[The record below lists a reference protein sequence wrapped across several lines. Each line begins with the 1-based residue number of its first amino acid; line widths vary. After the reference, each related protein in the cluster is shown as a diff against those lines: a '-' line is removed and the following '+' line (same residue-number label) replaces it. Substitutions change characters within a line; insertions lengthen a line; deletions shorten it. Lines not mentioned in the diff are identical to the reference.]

1 VGFVWFSGSTAVLWD
16 PGSRSTSTSR
26 TSLVLSAAPS
36 AAPSAAC
43 AAADSSRL
51 VVSLQKLC
59 ETSLIFA
66 VVLSNVMLISVAY
79 VLEQWLLLGLFGC
92 SLMQV
97 YYCLFIPVACLVV
110 AEAAARGHLQRS

>member
-1 VGFVWFSGSTAVLWD
+1 
-16 PGSRSTSTSR
+16 
-26 TSLVLSAAPS
+26 
-36 AAPSAAC
+36 
-43 AAADSSRL
+43 
-51 VVSLQKLC
+51 
-59 ETSLIFA
+59 
-66 VVLSNVMLISVAY
+66 MLISVAY